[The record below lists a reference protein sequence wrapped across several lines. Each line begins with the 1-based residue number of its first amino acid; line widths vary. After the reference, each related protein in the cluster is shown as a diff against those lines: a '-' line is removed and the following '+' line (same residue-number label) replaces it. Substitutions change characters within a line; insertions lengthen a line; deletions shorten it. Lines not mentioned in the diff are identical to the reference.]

1 MQSLRALSATC
12 GDTASELAASGASTV
27 SSRSFQPSAAAVDAM
42 DSCLSAVAMVL
53 AGRMAGTAQKLS
65 AAATDFENQDD
76 GSAAQIRAVII

>member
-1 MQSLRALSATC
+1 
-12 GDTASELAASGASTV
+12 
-27 SSRSFQPSAAAVDAM
+27 M